1 MMLQTIRQNRSL
13 QAAIAL
19 AIGFGFGFL
28 LQRGGVT
35 RYGIIVGQLL
45 LRDFTVIKVM
55 LTAVL
60 VGMPGI
66 YFMRGRGLIEL
77 KPKSGAVGSTVI
89 GGLIFGV
96 GFAVLGYCP
105 GTLAGAAAQ
114 GSLDALLGGVPGM
127 FVGAWI
133 YAMLFPKLQENIL
146 NRGSFGKVTV
156 PELLHVSPWPV
167 VAGVSILILI
177 VFVLLEK
184 AGL

>member
-1 MMLQTIRQNRSL
+1 MLQKIRRNRPL
-13 QAAIAL
+13 QTLIAL
-19 AIGFGFGFL
+19 AIGIAFGFL

-45 LRDFTVIKVM
+45 LKDFTVLKIM
-55 LTAVL
+55 LTAIL
-60 VGMPGI
+60 VGMVGI
-66 YFMRGRGLIEL
+66 YFLKGLGLIEL
-77 KPKSGAVGSTVI
+77 KPKPGAVGSTLI

-127 FVGAWI
+127 FFGAWV
-133 YAMLFPKLQENIL
+133 YAKLFPMLQEKIL
-146 NRGSFGKVTV
+146 NKGAFGKATL
-156 PELLHVSPWPV
+156 PELLRVNPWV
-167 VAGVSILILI
+167 VVCILAALILLLLI
-177 VFVLLEK
+177 LLET